1 MRSAGVTEVLEYSV
15 CAAVVPVLASVVPCC
30 LLRAREVL
38 RGAGI
43 AEALKT
49 GALLSL
55 GGW

>member
-15 CAAVVPVLASVVPCC
+15 CAAVVLVLASVVPCC

-43 AEALKT
+43 AEGLKT
-49 GALLSL
+49 AALLSL